1 MKVNFNNL
9 RRQAYHGIQG
19 LTDKLNKSIIK
30 NNDQYAIPNDVYH
43 GQQVNLEGYVLVD
56 AEEIEETLNELN
68 RLIGFI
74 SCVSEEGN
82 EEFLDLTDELPD
94 PVWFNNE
101 ND

>member
-9 RRQAYHGIQG
+9 RTQAYHNAQI
-19 LTDKLNKSIIK
+19 LTKKLNGSIIK
-30 NNDQYAIPNDVYH
+30 NDEQYAIPNDVYH
-43 GQQVNLEGYVLVD
+43 DQQVNLKGYVLVD

-94 PVWFNNE
+94 PVWFNSE
-101 ND
+101 EE